1 MAHCMSPCFP
11 SRLWVSGAMWLF
23 SMSMTSSSPIS
34 LMWDICFLTVYFFWI
49 SNDSPNPYWS
59 YLPARVIQIH
69 PLPFLSHII
78 SSSKPSLPLPSTT
91 PFHIK
96 VKGLFQITNLST
108 SPKSNRF
115 SLLFFPFYYSIVHI
129 FIGKNSSFSLKSS
142 VLQNFC
148 WMKSS
153 YQCYKV
159 IYAWTVFFF
168 LYF

>member
-115 SLLFFPFYYSIVHI
+115 SLLFFSFLLFNCAYFYWKE
-129 FIGKNSSFSLKSS
+129 FK
-142 VLQNFC
+142 
-148 WMKSS
+148 
-153 YQCYKV
+153 
-159 IYAWTVFFF
+159 FFT
-168 LYF
+168 